1 MVMIISYHAQTVQHW
16 CSFKIYNH
24 ICVSDKPKHVIES
37 IASSPYITEK
47 NTKPLPVSRAD
58 SHYTTGE
65 DTVTDINMG

>member
-1 MVMIISYHAQTVQHW
+1 MHKQYNIGAHLKSII
-16 CSFKIYNH
+16 

-37 IASSPYITEK
+37 ITSSPYITEK